1 MKKCGCFRKLDWLL
15 ILIQLLSS
23 VAYADTSTQT
33 IIFSAVEYMGGYTC
47 SLPEWSRWYKL
58 SGNGSSIWNVD
69 IHDYWKACSG
79 EAGVFGRNLGRGVG
93 LSGAEQRGRDAGG
106 RGGGCC
112 RRQYL
117 RQPSGG
123 NRRGLARRHGI
134 AAEGRFILYCRKVRK
149 DETPESVLSQLDGAG
164 LREWCHRKYP
174 CSYSAEI
181 TWAAN
186 RIRPCRMF
194 FSRLFSITA
203 EFLSSIHSQM
213 NSIHPAYQKFLT
225 ICLKNRRNTDTEEI
239 IIYNAYVLDKGRKAP
254 MPFQDGRWT
263 ICSATLES
271 CRSLCPQN
279 IAQEEMAQP
288 DIYRVNSAYI
298 CDYYENGA
306 LQIACVVI

>member
-1 MKKCGCFRKLDWLL
+1 MRIPLRR
-15 ILIQLLSS
+15 LLSFGCGI
-23 VAYADTSTQT
+23 YGRL
-33 IIFSAVEYMGGYTC
+33 YC

-123 NRRGLARRHGI
+123 NRRGLAIRHGI

-149 DETPESVLSQLDGAG
+149 DETPESVLLQLDGAG

-186 RIRPCRMF
+186 RIRPCRM
-194 FSRLFSITA
+194 LFSAVILNNSGILKFNPFTNEQHPSGISKIFNDLPEKPA
-203 EFLSSIHSQM
+203 EHWR
-213 NSIHPAYQKFLT
+213 
-225 ICLKNRRNTDTEEI
+225 RRN
-239 IIYNAYVLDKGRKAP
+239 Y
-254 MPFQDGRWT
+254 
-263 ICSATLES
+263 
-271 CRSLCPQN
+271 
-279 IAQEEMAQP
+279 
-288 DIYRVNSAYI
+288 YI
-298 CDYYENGA
+298 
-306 LQIACVVI
+306 QCVRFR